1 MPIDKKF
8 LNLFIKVTERAAI
21 GAFKF
26 IGKKDKIAADK
37 GAVDPMRREL
47 NKINMDGTVVIGE
60 GEMDEAPMLYIG
72 EKLGT
77 LNGPKF
83 DIAVDPL
90 EGTKFTA
97 NGQPNAFSV
106 LAISEHACLL
116 SAPDTYMEKIVI
128 GANLPKNLMDID
140 YGVKKNIKLLA
151 EAKNKNI
158 SEINACVLKRPR
170 HDKIVE
176 ELEEMNVNINY
187 ITDGDIAGAL
197 SVIGD
202 KPKNDIYYS
211 TGGGPEG
218 VIVAAALSCYGGQIQ
233 GRLVLNEDEKIR
245 AKKLGIK
252 DFNKKYN
259 IDDMVKGDVIFCATG
274 VTSGDLAVGV
284 KDLGNEFEVNTFAL
298 HKSQNII
305 KTISNIYNKWIHFL

>member
-1 MPIDKKF
+1 MSIDKKF
-8 LNLFIKVTERAAI
+8 VNLFCKVTEKAAI
-21 GAFKF
+21 GASKY

-47 NKINMDGTVVIGE
+47 NKINMLGTVVIGE

-72 EKLGT
+72 ERLGT
-77 LNGPKF
+77 LNGPEF

-106 LAISEHACLL
+106 LVISEKNCLL
-116 SAPDTYMEKIVI
+116 SAPDTYMEKIAI

-140 YGVKKNIKLLA
+140 NGVEKNIKLLA
-151 EAKNKNI
+151 EAKNKKI
-158 SEINACVLKRPR
+158 SDIQACVLKRPR
-170 HDKIVE
+170 HDHLVKVLNDLNVKI
-176 ELEEMNVNINY
+176 NF

-197 SVIGD
+197 SVIGE

-233 GRLVLNEDEKIR
+233 GRLVLDEEEKIR
-245 AKKLGIK
+245 AKKLGIT
-252 DFNKKYN
+252 DFNRKYN

-274 VTSGDLAVGV
+274 VTSGDLADGV
-284 KDLGNEFEVNTFAL
+284 KDLGNEFEVNSFVL
-298 HKSQNII
+298 HKSQNTI
-305 KTISNIYNKWIHFL
+305 KNIKNIYNKWIHFQ

>member
-8 LNLFIKVTERAAI
+8 LKLFTKVTEKAAI
-21 GAFKF
+21 GASKF
-26 IGKKDKIAADK
+26 IGKKDKIGADK
-37 GAVDPMRREL
+37 GAVDPMRKEL
-47 NKINMDGTVVIGE
+47 NKINMEGTVVIGE

-97 NGQPNAFSV
+97 NGEPNAFSV
-106 LAISEHACLL
+106 LAISEKGCLL

-128 GANLPKNLMDID
+128 GSNLPNNLMDID
-140 YGVKKNIKLLA
+140 NDVEKNIKLLA
-151 EAKNKNI
+151 EAKSKNI
-158 SEINACVLKRPR
+158 SDINACVLKRPR
-170 HDKIVE
+170 HDNIVK
-176 ELEEMNVNINY
+176 ELTKLNVKINY

-218 VIVAAALSCYGGQIQ
+218 VIVAAALSCYGGQIK
-233 GRLVLNEDEKIR
+233 GRLVLNDEEKIR
-245 AKKLGIK
+245 AKKLGITN
-252 DFNKKYN
+252 FNKKYN
-259 IDDMVKGDVIFCATG
+259 INDMVKGDVIFCASG
-274 VTSGDLAVGV
+274 VTSGDLANGV
-284 KDLGNEFEVNTFAL
+284 KDLGNEFEVNSFVL
-298 HKSQNII
+298 HKSQN
-305 KTISNIYNKWIHFL
+305 TIMSVKNIYNK

>member
-1 MPIDKKF
+1 MSIDPKF
-8 LNLFIKVTERAAI
+8 LNSFIKATEKAAI

-47 NKINMDGTVVIGE
+47 NKINMEGTVVIGE

-90 EGTKFTA
+90 EGTNFTA
-97 NGQPNAFSV
+97 NNEPNAFSV
-106 LAISEHACLL
+106 LAIANKGELMT
-116 SAPDTYMEKIVI
+116 APDTYMEKIII
-128 GANLPKNLMDID
+128 GANLPKNLLDLD
-140 YGVKKNIKLLA
+140 NGVEKNIKILS
-151 EAKNKNI
+151 EAKNKKI
-158 SEINACVLKRPR
+158 SDLKACVLKRQR
-170 HDKIVE
+170 HNYIIKD
-176 ELEEMNVNINY
+176 LERLNVKINY

-197 SVIGD
+197 SVIGSE
-202 KPKNDIYYS
+202 PKNDIYYS

-233 GRLVLNEDEKIR
+233 GRLILDKDEKVR
-245 AKKLGIK
+245 AQKLGIK

-259 IDDMVKGDVIFCATG
+259 IDEMVKGDVIFCASG
-274 VTSGDLAVGV
+274 VTTGDLAKGV
-284 KDLGNEFEVNTFAL
+284 KDLGNKFEVTTFAL
-298 HKSQNII
+298 HKHQKVNKII
-305 KTISNIYNKWIHFL
+305 TNIYNK

>member
-1 MPIDKKF
+1 MSIDKKF
-8 LNLFIKVTERAAI
+8 LKLFTKVTEKAAI
-21 GAFKF
+21 GASKF

-37 GAVDPMRREL
+37 GAVDPMRKEL
-47 NKINMDGTVVIGE
+47 NKINMEGTVVIGE

-106 LAISEHACLL
+106 LAISEKGGLL
-116 SAPDTYMEKIVI
+116 SAPDVYMEKIVI
-128 GANLPKNLMDID
+128 GTNLPKNLMDID
-140 YGVKKNIKLLA
+140 NGVEKNIRLLA
-151 EAKNKNI
+151 EAKNKKI
-158 SEINACVLKRPR
+158 TDINACVLKRPR
-170 HDKIVE
+170 HDHIVE
-176 ELEEMNVNINY
+176 IFEKMGVKINY

-202 KPKNDIYYS
+202 NPKNDIYYS
-211 TGGGPEG
+211 TGGAPEG
-218 VIVAAALSCYGGQIQ
+218 VVVAAALSCYGGQIQ
-233 GRLVLNEDEKIR
+233 GRLVLNDEEKIR

-259 IDDMVKGDVIFCATG
+259 IEDMVKGDVIFCATG
-274 VTSGDLAVGV
+274 VTSGDLAKGV
-284 KDLGNEFEVNTFAL
+284 IDLGNEFEVNTFVL
-298 HKSQNII
+298 HKSKKII
-305 KTISNIYNKWIHFL
+305 KSLTNIYNK

>member
-1 MPIDKKF
+1 MSIDKKF
-8 LNLFIKVTERAAI
+8 LNLFVKVTERAAI
-21 GAFKF
+21 GASKF

-47 NKINMDGTVVIGE
+47 NKINMEGTVVIGE

-97 NGQPNAFSV
+97 NGEPNAFSV
-106 LAISEHACLL
+106 LAISEKGGLL

-128 GANLPKNLMDID
+128 GSNLPENLMDLD
-140 YGVKKNIKLLA
+140 YGVKKNIELLA
-151 EAKNKNI
+151 KAKNKKI
-158 SEINACVLKRPR
+158 SDLKACVLKRPR
-170 HDKIVE
+170 HNHIIK
-176 ELEEMNVNINY
+176 ELDELNVKINY

-197 SVIGD
+197 SVIGEN
-202 KPKNDIYYS
+202 PKNDIYYS
-211 TGGGPEG
+211 TGGAPEG
-218 VIVAAALSCYGGQIQ
+218 VVVAAALSCYGGQIQ
-233 GRLVLNEDEKIR
+233 GRLVLDDEEKIR
-245 AKKLGIK
+245 AKKLGIT

-259 IDDMVKGDVIFCATG
+259 ISDMVKGDVIFCATG
-274 VTSGDLAVGV
+274 VTTGDLAKGV
-284 KDLGNEFEVNTFAL
+284 KDLGNEFEVNTFML

-305 KTISNIYNKWIHFL
+305 KSVTNIYNK

>member
-1 MPIDKKF
+1 MSIDPKY
-8 LNLFIKVTERAAI
+8 LDLFIKATEKGAI
-21 GAFKF
+21 GASKF
-26 IGKKDKIAADK
+26 IGKQDKIAADK
-37 GAVDPMRREL
+37 GAVDLMRKEL
-47 NKINMDGTVVIGE
+47 NKINMTGTVVIGE

-77 LNGPKF
+77 LNGPEF

-97 NGQPNAFSV
+97 NNEPNAFSV
-106 LAISEHACLL
+106 LAIAKKGDLL
-116 SAPDTYMEKIVI
+116 SAPDTYMEKIAI
-128 GANLPKNLMDID
+128 GANLPKNLLDLD
-140 YGVKKNIKLLA
+140 NTVEKNISILA
-151 EAKNKNI
+151 EAKKKKV
-158 SEINACVLKRPR
+158 SELKACVLKRPR
-170 HDKIVE
+170 HDQIIKDLTKIGVK
-176 ELEEMNVNINY
+176 INY

-197 SVIGD
+197 TVIGD

-233 GRLVLNEDEKIR
+233 GRLILDDEEKIR

-252 DFNKKYN
+252 DFNRKYN
-259 IDDMVKGDVIFCATG
+259 IDEMIKGDVIFCATG
-274 VTSGDLAVGV
+274 VTSGELASGV
-284 KDLGNEFEVNTFAL
+284 EDLGNEFKVTTFAL

-305 KTISNIYNKWIHFL
+305 KTVSNIYNK

>member
-245 AKKLGIK
+245 ARKLGIK
-252 DFNKKYN
+252 DFNRKYN
-259 IDDMVKGDVIFCATG
+259 IEDMVKGDVIFCATG
-274 VTSGDLAVGV
+274 VTSGDLAIGV
-284 KDLGNEFEVNTFAL
+284 KDLGNEFEVNSFAL

-305 KTISNIYNKWIHFL
+305 KKISNIYNK

>member
-1 MPIDKKF
+1 MSIDKKF
-8 LNLFIKVTERAAI
+8 LNLFTKVTEKAAI
-21 GAFKF
+21 GASRY
-26 IGKKDKIAADK
+26 IGKNDKIAADK

-47 NKINMDGTVVIGE
+47 NKINMRGTVVIGE

-97 NGQPNAFSV
+97 NGEANAFSV
-106 LAISEHACLL
+106 IAISEQGCLL

-128 GANLPKNLMDID
+128 GANLPKNLMDLD
-140 YGVKKNIKLLA
+140 NSVEKNITLLA
-151 EAKNKNI
+151 EAKKKKI
-158 SEINACVLKRPR
+158 AELNACVLKRPR
-170 HDKIVE
+170 HDHIVKI
-176 ELEEMNVNINY
+176 LNQMNVNINF

-197 SVIGD
+197 SVIGNN
-202 KPKNDIYYS
+202 PINDIYYS
-211 TGGGPEG
+211 TGGAPEG

-233 GRLVLNEDEKIR
+233 GRLVLDEEGKVK
-245 AKKLGIK
+245 AKKLGITN
-252 DFNKKYN
+252 FSKKYN
-259 IDDMVKGDVIFCATG
+259 IDDMVKGDIIFCATG
-274 VTSGDLAVGV
+274 VTSGDLAKGV
-284 KDLGNEFEVNTFAL
+284 KDLGNEFEVNSFVL

-305 KTISNIYNKWIHFL
+305 KSVINIYNK